1 MKILEPIA
9 GAVESEPRS
18 SRSGEV
24 FIRRVFYMDRGW
36 KTHPK
41 LGNQRVTLAE
51 LRRLRDRRATHIQ
64 VFCNGRSAGVEISK
78 LLSRMAAKEALR
90 RWGMTQ

>member
-1 MKILEPIA
+1 MKILDPIA

-18 SRSGEV
+18 SGSGEV

-64 VFCNGRSAGVEISK
+64 VCNGGSADVEISK

>member
-1 MKILEPIA
+1 VKILQPTA
-9 GAVESEPRS
+9 TSVESE
-18 SRSGEV
+18 SRSVPSGEA

-36 KTHPK
+36 KAHPM

-64 VFCNGRSAGVEISK
+64 VFCNGRFTDVEIAK